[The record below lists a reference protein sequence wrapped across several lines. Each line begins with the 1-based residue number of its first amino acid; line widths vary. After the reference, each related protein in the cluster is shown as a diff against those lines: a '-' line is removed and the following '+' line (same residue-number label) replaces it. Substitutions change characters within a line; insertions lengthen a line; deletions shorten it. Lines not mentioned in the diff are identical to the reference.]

1 MTRTTEQEFWHQ
13 IWTQESQGFHEGKT
27 NFFLAK
33 HIERFAQRPRV
44 LAPLCGRAHDLR
56 FLADRGHDVTGI
68 ELVESAARGF
78 FEEQGLA
85 VTERYQNNTLVLES
99 GSLRILVSDVLDV
112 SPEEF
117 GTYDAIY
124 DRAAAVALPLP
135 TRLQYAQVMQNLLA
149 PNGAI
154 FLVTFVDPTRD
165 HGPPFAF
172 DEDGVRA
179 MYPNAD
185 ITCIDVLDP
194 QKEMPHLPPAMT
206 QKVFWIR

>member
-112 SPEEF
+112 YPEEF
-117 GTYDAIY
+117 GTYEEIY
-124 DRAAAVALPLP
+124 DRTDADDQPLP
-135 TRLQYAQVMQNLLA
+135 TRMHHLREMQTLLDRKS
-149 PNGAI
+149 
-154 FLVTFVDPTRD
+154 VV
-165 HGPPFAF
+165 
-172 DEDGVRA
+172 
-179 MYPNAD
+179 
-185 ITCIDVLDP
+185 
-194 QKEMPHLPPAMT
+194 
-206 QKVFWIR
+206 